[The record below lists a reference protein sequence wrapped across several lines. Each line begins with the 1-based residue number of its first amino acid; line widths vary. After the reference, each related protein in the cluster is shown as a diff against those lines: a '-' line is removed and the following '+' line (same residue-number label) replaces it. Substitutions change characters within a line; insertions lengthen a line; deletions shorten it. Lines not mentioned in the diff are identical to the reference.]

1 MPTKCEPE
9 RAEATDILGGAAIG
23 AAGGLIA
30 GFLMNRAHALF
41 SAATEAVGPSAEP
54 SIFESAG
61 PRREAALHEP
71 ATSQAADDLAHAVLD
86 RPLDHAERRAGG
98 LAIHY
103 AFSAGCGAIYG
114 ALASAFPSVSKA
126 RGLAAGAT
134 LWVLADE
141 VAMPALGY
149 TKPPQKY
156 PFHKHVQALIN
167 HLVFGFVT
175 DAIHRLACRRVR

>member
-1 MPTKCEPE
+1 MPTTCEPQ
-9 RAEATDILGGAAIG
+9 RAGATDILTGAVIG

-41 SAATEAVGPSAEP
+41 SAASEAVGPSEEP

-61 PRREAALHEP
+61 PRREATQHEP
-71 ATSQAADDLAHAVLD
+71 ATSQAADDLAQAVLD
-86 RPLDHAERRAGG
+86 RPLTHDEGRAGG
-98 LAIHY
+98 LALHY
-103 AFSAGCGAIYG
+103 AFSAGCGAVYG
-114 ALASAFPSVSKA
+114 ALASAFPTVGKA
-126 RGLAAGAT
+126 RGLAAGAAI
-134 LWVLADE
+134 WVLADE

-156 PFHKHVQALIN
+156 PFHKHVQSLIN